1 VNIGTIGGK
10 KDGPGRPTRGGMP
23 REALGHEE
31 AGVEERR
38 RTTRCTEPLLRLDAR
53 ERGGMA
59 MADRAAAW
67 LLS

>member
-1 VNIGTIGGK
+1 
-10 KDGPGRPTRGGMP
+10 MP